1 MVVSISFSYPSLRLN
16 FGYLFTSLFSAMSLD
31 IENVERPQEQKKG
44 QHMCPGVVTVGAYLG
59 SSAKLKDTPRIQD
72 LEV

>member
-1 MVVSISFSYPSLRLN
+1 
-16 FGYLFTSLFSAMSLD
+16 MSLD